1 MIHFIIFFTVEEA
14 EEKELQ
20 LYCSESGTGI
30 VYFAILSR
38 ILENGGNELKLVN

>member
-1 MIHFIIFFTVEEA
+1 MIHFIIFFTVEEL

-20 LYCSESGTGI
+20 LYCSESGTNT

-38 ILENGGNELKLVN
+38 VLENGAQAMN